1 MRAHARAG
9 LTASA
14 PGARPFPPLAGLPRA
29 VSRFFDGAVM
39 P

>member
-1 MRAHARAG
+1 
-9 LTASA
+9 
-14 PGARPFPPLAGLPRA
+14 GARPFPPLAGLPRA

>member
-1 MRAHARAG
+1 
-9 LTASA
+9 
-14 PGARPFPPLAGLPRA
+14 PFPPLAGLPRA

>member
-1 MRAHARAG
+1 M
-9 LTASA
+9 TA
-14 PGARPFPPLAGLPRA
+14 PRFGRRPFPPLAGMPRA

>member
-9 LTASA
+9 LTAPA
-14 PGARPFPPLAGLPRA
+14 PGPPFPPLAGLPRA